1 MHISDT
7 MDIDHLRGPHADRMI
22 SQTSTRPH
30 LHHSLSPLRAFGMSN
45 ALRYRSLALSILLG
59 LALPAQAQVS
69 LSTAVDLALRSN
81 PRVLGAQADVDKA
94 RAQLAEA
101 HDAYIPSIN
110 AGAGIGQS
118 YGFSSNPPTL
128 FTLTGGSLVYNASQ
142 MSYIRSASAGVNAAQ
157 FMLEDTRQTV
167 AEDTA
172 LAYAALDH
180 DQQREKVIGQ
190 QSNFANSLVSIVQTR
205 IDAGQGAPIELTQA
219 KLTAAQ
225 LHLAS
230 LRAEDDT
237 TVDREHLAR
246 LIALPA
252 TALTVEGSLPPLPA
266 TLLESPSNATSGTR
280 AQGYANPAVA
290 SAFAEAEAKQQ
301 QARGDSRFR
310 FLPQFNMIAQYNRYA
325 TFSDSFAQLQ
335 KVYQSNNSQTSL
347 GANQGVFGVQIS
359 VPVFDKSRL
368 SKARESS
375 ADAAHALHVAQSA
388 QIDALDGQ
396 SRLRH
401 SIRELQS
408 QSDVASLQQ
417 QLAQQQLTVLQQ
429 QLQTGNPNGPQM
441 TPKDEQNARIEER
454 EKFLG
459 LVDASFQLRQAEIHL
474 LRQTGELMT
483 WLKSSALQQSL
494 PASPAQQP

>member
-1 MHISDT
+1 M
-7 MDIDHLRGPHADRMI
+7 
-22 SQTSTRPH
+22 
-30 LHHSLSPLRAFGMSN
+30 
-45 ALRYRSLALSILLG
+45 
-59 LALPAQAQVS
+59 
-69 LSTAVDLALRSN
+69 
-81 PRVLGAQADVDKA
+81 
-94 RAQLAEA
+94 
-101 HDAYIPSIN
+101 
-110 AGAGIGQS
+110 
-118 YGFSSNPPTL
+118 
-128 FTLTGGSLVYNASQ
+128 
-142 MSYIRSASAGVNAAQ
+142 
-157 FMLEDTRQTV
+157 
-167 AEDTA
+167 
-172 LAYAALDH
+172 
-180 DQQREKVIGQ
+180 
-190 QSNFANSLVSIVQTR
+190 
-205 IDAGQGAPIELTQA
+205 
-219 KLTAAQ
+219 
-225 LHLAS
+225 
-230 LRAEDDT
+230 
-237 TVDREHLAR
+237 
-246 LIALPA
+246 
-252 TALTVEGSLPPLPA
+252 
-266 TLLESPSNATSGTR
+266 
-280 AQGYANPAVA
+280 
-290 SAFAEAEAKQQ
+290 
-301 QARGDSRFR
+301 
-310 FLPQFNMIAQYNRYA
+310 
-325 TFSDSFAQLQ
+325 
-335 KVYQSNNSQTSL
+335 
-347 GANQGVFGVQIS
+347 QIS